1 MPHVPRPRSAN
12 DTAINF
18 RLPGAWLDDAQALV
32 DDIAP
37 PGAALTR
44 QDVLRMAL
52 RRGLDE
58 YRREVDARAKRRR

>member
-1 MPHVPRPRSAN
+1 MRSNVPRPKSEN

-32 DDIAP
+32 SSLSP
-37 PGAALTR
+37 PGASLTR

-58 YRREVDARAKRRR
+58 FAREVAKPRRR

>member
-1 MPHVPRPRSAN
+1 MRSNLPRPKSAN

-18 RLPGAWLDDAQALV
+18 RLPGEWLDDATALV
-32 DDIAP
+32 EPLTP
-37 PGAALTR
+37 PGATLTR

-58 YRREVDARAKRRR
+58 LKREASRKGRR